1 MTVATLRLELRVGD
15 CPSLRERR
23 RRLGKIAAKLRRNFN
38 VSVAEDDRIGS
49 PTAGA
54 LVAAAVGNSY
64 VSARD
69 VLERVADA
77 VGVHPQVEVVA
88 HALHEV

>member
-23 RRLGKIAAKLRRNFN
+23 RRLGRIAAKLRRYFN
-38 VSVAEDDRIGS
+38 VSVAEDDRIGT
-49 PTAGA
+49 PTQGA
-54 LVAAAVGNSY
+54 LVAAAVGNSR
-64 VSARD
+64 VAARD

-77 VGVHPQVEVVA
+77 VAAHPQVELLA
-88 HALHEV
+88 QALHEV